1 MSDLMQLAQTT
12 SSQGT
17 QLPTDPAAATSAK
30 HHQLTQHDRFL
41 RFFSQ
46 LAFTGHPGCET
57 PGITPARYLL
67 DTEAWVLYDTLDY
80 ASPQTLH
87 HLEKCLSYPDL
98 LERCPDRSDGNW
110 FLEWAASKHGRKEYP
125 KVVGV
130 QTQGCKISV
139 QKG

>member
-1 MSDLMQLAQTT
+1 MSDLMQLAHST
-12 SSQGT
+12 SSQDT
-17 QLPTDPAAATSAK
+17 QLPADHTTASK
-30 HHQLTQHDRFL
+30 HLSFTQHDRFL

-46 LAFTGHPGCET
+46 QLTCET
-57 PGITPARYLL
+57 AGITPARYLL

-80 ASPQTLH
+80 ASLQTLTN
-87 HLEKCLSYPDL
+87 LEKCLSYTDL
-98 LERCPDRSDGNW
+98 LERCPDRSEGSNW
-110 FLEWAASKHGRKEYP
+110 FLDWAASQHGRKEYP